1 MIAWSWQFS
10 NLLSPP
16 QLVFHVFIRLAM
28 RRADTSNS
36 LLSPA
41 NYDNDA
47 SSLRSPSDQESD
59 SDDDALLDQN
69 RSTLELAEHDRAVLE
84 DEEELENLLIRR
96 GTGQGLR
103 RIFSPN
109 GSTVKIGRT
118 KKERRRRRG
127 SRRERVSEDG
137 ELMYEM
143 EEGIGDDNASLLS
156 GSSLDSGRKP
166 EYAHGPVR
174 RRVAGFYNTC

>member
-1 MIAWSWQFS
+1 
-10 NLLSPP
+10 
-16 QLVFHVFIRLAM
+16 M
-28 RRADTSNS
+28 RRPDPSSS

-47 SSLRSPSDQESD
+47 SSLRSPSEQDSD
-59 SDDDALLDQN
+59 SDDDALLEQH
-69 RSTLELAEHDRAVLE
+69 RSTLEIAEHDRAVLE

-96 GTGQGLR
+96 GTGHGLR

-109 GSTVKIGRT
+109 GSTVRIGKT

-143 EEGIGDDNASLLS
+143 EEGIGDENASVLS
-156 GSSLDSGRKP
+156 GSSLELDRGG
-166 EYAHGPVR
+166 EYRYEPVR
-174 RRVAGFYNTC
+174 RTTAGFYVPANTSAT

>member
-1 MIAWSWQFS
+1 
-10 NLLSPP
+10 
-16 QLVFHVFIRLAM
+16 M
-28 RRADTSNS
+28 RRQDLTPS

-47 SSLRSPSDQESD
+47 SSLRSPSEQDSD

-84 DEEELENLLIRR
+84 EEEELENLLTRDAGR
-96 GTGQGLR
+96 GIR
-103 RIFSPN
+103 RIFSPHG
-109 GSTVKIGRT
+109 GSVRIG
-118 KKERRRRRG
+118 KKPKARRSRRG

-156 GSSLDSGRKP
+156 GSLQDSEGKEEYIYDPVRQTLAGFSSPSLTQLSH
-166 EYAHGPVR
+166 HGPHGGR
-174 RRVAGFYNTC
+174 SCLFPPL

>member
-1 MIAWSWQFS
+1 MRRQD
-10 NLLSPP
+10 LSP
-16 QLVFHVFIRLAM
+16 
-28 RRADTSNS
+28 S

-47 SSLRSPSDQESD
+47 SSLRSPSEQDSD
-59 SDDDALLDQN
+59 SDDDALLGQT

-84 DEEELENLLIRR
+84 DEEELENLLTRR
-96 GTGQGLR
+96 AGQGIR
-103 RIFSPN
+103 RIFSPHG
-109 GSTVKIGRT
+109 GSVRIGKK
-118 KKERRRRRG
+118 KKERRSRRG

-156 GSSLDSGRKP
+156 VSSSSLEGKE
-166 EYAHGPVR
+166 EYTYEPVR
-174 RRVAGFYNTC
+174 QIVAGFYPLANTHA